1 MSQRGTPLPAAAMSK
16 PPCLVFLMNVANLK
30 KRRRANQAAP
40 GYAAFMELSST
51 LIGVLIMLR
60 LRFTGSFIKFWQFI
74 G

>member
-1 MSQRGTPLPAAAMSK
+1 
-16 PPCLVFLMNVANLK
+16 MNVANLK